1 MREKMLEDVEENFL
15 PCAKHDVN
23 NKTTCDQLAVYANS
37 WALRKFLEYENVL
50 SFRQKWAERHRER
63 LFVRLT
69 LQGWRA
75 ISRSRLARTNGR
87 SRRRARAESSGEDEF
102 DPDGD
107 EPQVNEAF
115 ARLRWSTCQKSL
127 AQCQQ
132 KLFRTLEIRLRTR
145 RLQLPLQEW
154 RRLRIR
160 SSKLQQVEQ
169 QVTRSRWKGAAQFA
183 LREWKARTQDAHK
196 SVVVVE
202 RTFDVAEQSCSTTGY
217 VKDLMEVEERCH
229 NIQKVQQH
237 VKQLQDSIS
246 KSRSL
251 RLQEAP
257 TTSPFPNPGGTE
269 ECSMTL
275 LLDERCLVDPFQPD
289 RSSCSAFSSQ
299 GFQSCAAV
307 ARSKELLAF
316 VPSRREKP
324 RGLPA
329 GIDLLLE

>member
-1 MREKMLEDVEENFL
+1 MTEKMLEDVEENFL

-23 NKTTCDQLAVYANS
+23 TKTTCDQFAVYANS

-50 SFRQKWAERHRER
+50 SFRQKWAERHRES

-75 ISRSRLARTNGR
+75 ISRSSIARTNGR
-87 SRRRARAESSGEDEF
+87 QDGH
-102 DPDGD
+102 DPQ
-107 EPQVNEAF
+107 EVKEAF
-115 ARLRWSTCQKSL
+115 ARLRWGTYQKSL

-132 KLFRTLEIRLRTR
+132 RLFRTLETRLRTR
-145 RLQLPLQEW
+145 RLQLSLKEW
-154 RRLRIR
+154 KRLRIR
-160 SSKLQQVEQ
+160 SSKLQKVEQ
-169 QVTRSRWKGAAQFA
+169 QVTRSRWKGAAQSA

-202 RTFDVAEQSCSTTGY
+202 RTFEVAEQSYSTTDY

-251 RLQEAP
+251 RLEEAA
-257 TTSPFPNPGGTE
+257 TTSPFPDPGGIE
-269 ECSMTL
+269 ECKRTL
-275 LLDERCLVDPFQPD
+275 LLDERCLVDPLELD
-289 RSSCSAFSSQ
+289 RSSCSAYSSQ
-299 GFQSCAAV
+299 GFQTCAAV